1 MTQTDNTTSPTE
13 AAKPTSPKN
22 PLFMADRLPDD
33 LPNNPFDVFTE
44 WFGLAREQQITRN
57 PDAMTVA
64 TVDDQ
69 GRPSARVVLCRKI
82 DSESGHVVFYTNRQ
96 SRKGDEISATRRV
109 AAVFHYDEFDKSVRM
124 EGYAVESPDWE
135 SDEYFAGRAVAKRL
149 GAWASDQS
157 RPIGSRDDFA
167 QKVVETMERFG
178 LSIEQLEELDATPEG
193 REKAAE
199 IVPRPPHWGGY
210 RIYPEAMELWVGND
224 ARLHDRARYTRTLTE
239 ATGPHGER
247 TFEGGPWSATRL
259 QP

>member
-1 MTQTDNTTSPTE
+1 MTETDNTVSAANAPTDD
-13 AAKPTSPKN
+13 AAKN

-33 LPNNPFDVFTE
+33 LPTNPFDVFTE
-44 WFGLAREQQITRN
+44 WFALARQRGITRN

-64 TVDDQ
+64 TVDGG

-82 DSESGHVVFYTNRQ
+82 DAASGHVVFYTNRQ
-96 SRKGDEISATRRV
+96 SRKGDEIGQTERV
-109 AAVFHYDEFDKSVRM
+109 AVVFHYDEFDKSVRM
-124 EGYAVESPDWE
+124 EGLAVPSPDWE
-135 SDEYFAGRAVAKRL
+135 SDEYFAGRTVAKRL

-167 QKVVETMERFG
+167 EKVIATMDRFG
-178 LSIEQLEELDATPEG
+178 LSVDDLEELDATPEG
-193 REKAAE
+193 RERAAE

-239 ATGPHGER
+239 ATGPEGER
-247 TFEGGPWSATRL
+247 VFRGGAWSATRL